1 MEKHLLSDPNVRELI
16 RKFDLDEPQLY
27 KIIVDD
33 YCFINGNIVI
43 SSARQVT
50 DEGSRQVDL
59 SKLVNHLDKC
69 NVIFGN
75 VRKQGTDEAH

>member
-43 SSARQVT
+43 SSAVVLNDDMTFNRKA
-50 DEGSRQVDL
+50 DL
-59 SKLVNHLDKC
+59 EKLLPRLSEC
-69 NVIFGN
+69 NLIFKK
-75 VRKQGTDEAH
+75 V

>member
-50 DEGSRQVDL
+50 DEDSRPVICLTFSPNTVDEL
-59 SKLVNHLDKC
+59 
-69 NVIFGN
+69 FGKDG
-75 VRKQGTDEAH
+75 VQDTEQTD

>member
-1 MEKHLLSDPNVRELI
+1 MNKHLLSDPNVRELI
-16 RKFDLDEPQLY
+16 RKFDLDEPMLY

-50 DEGSRQVDL
+50 DDGSRPVDL
-59 SKLVNHLDKC
+59 SRLVDHLPKC
-69 NVIFGN
+69 NVVFKSKD
-75 VRKQGTDEAH
+75 V